1 MTLSAPARTGALA
14 RLALS
19 AAVLGA
25 LALGACGKV
34 GSLDRPQPLFGRK
47 DKAEYAA
54 EKKREQMQARAN
66 RAGDK
71 GGDPAPP
78 PPDYGQ
84 GDPALAPTRAAPVP
98 GAESNPFSNPNS
110 GGLMQDPVANPNA
123 LPR

>member
-1 MTLSAPARTGALA
+1 MPASALDTTGKLTLCAAL
-14 RLALS
+14 
-19 AAVLGA
+19 LGA
-25 LALGACGKV
+25 LALSACGKV
-34 GSLDRPQPLFGRK
+34 GSLDRPAPLFGRK

-78 PPDYGQ
+78 APDYGQ
-84 GDPALAPTRAAPVP
+84 GDPTLDPARAAPTP
-98 GAESNPFSNPNS
+98 GAASNPFSNPNS

>member
-1 MTLSAPARTGALA
+1 MTASNIVSKT
-14 RLALS
+14 ALS
-19 AAVLGA
+19 AALIGA
-25 LALGACGKV
+25 LMLGACGKV
-34 GSLDRPQPLFGRK
+34 GSLDRPAPLFGRK

-54 EKKREQMQARAN
+54 EKKREQIQARMN

-84 GDPALAPTRAAPVP
+84 GDPALDPTRAAPVP
-98 GAESNPFSNPNS
+98 GAAANPFSNSNS
-110 GGLMQDPVANPNA
+110 GDLMQDPVANPNA